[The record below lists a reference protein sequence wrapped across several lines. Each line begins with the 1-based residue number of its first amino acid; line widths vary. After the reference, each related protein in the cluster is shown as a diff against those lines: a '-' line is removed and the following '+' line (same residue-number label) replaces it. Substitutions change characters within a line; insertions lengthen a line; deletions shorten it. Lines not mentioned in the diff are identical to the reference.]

1 MIENNKFDE
10 QIKKLN
16 EAILLLIGID
26 AKLPNGSFNKE
37 HISVMQSI
45 INVDRVRTILQECG
59 DLNID
64 QYTEVLSLL
73 NKATSMLIS
82 ENIILCEKGG
92 SVPVNQSLI
101 NINKVKNDILAMCE
115 AIANNNEGM

>member
-16 EAILLLIGID
+16 EAISLLIGID

-45 INVDRVRTILQECG
+45 IDVDTVRTILQECD
-59 DLNID
+59 DLNIG

-73 NKATSMLIS
+73 NKVTSMLIPA
-82 ENIILCEKGG
+82 NIILCEKGG

-101 NINKVKNDILAMCE
+101 NINNVKDDIMAICSS
-115 AIANNNEGM
+115 IANNNESM

>member
-1 MIENNKFDE
+1 MIENNKYDE

-16 EAILLLIGID
+16 EAIALLIGID
-26 AKLPNGSFNKE
+26 AKLPKGSFNKE

-45 INVDRVRTILQECG
+45 IDVDTVRTILQECG

-73 NKATSMLIS
+73 NKATSILIS
-82 ENIILCEKGG
+82 ANIILCEKGG

-101 NINKVKNDILAMCE
+101 NINNVKDDIMAICSS
-115 AIANNNEGM
+115 IANNNECM